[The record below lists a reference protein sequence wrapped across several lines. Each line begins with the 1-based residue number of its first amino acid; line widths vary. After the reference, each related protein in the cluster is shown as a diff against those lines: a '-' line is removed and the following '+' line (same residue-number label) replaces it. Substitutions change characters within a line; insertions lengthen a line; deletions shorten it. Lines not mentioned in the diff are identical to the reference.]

1 MLLPLLAPGAT
12 GRIVC
17 GTLTG
22 ILGHTHRDRLFY
34 GRFALTRLRLGALL
48 ALAVAFG
55 AFSHSPQAMAAA
67 EVHHLNLVI
76 SVMPSQ
82 IDGGGMND
90 LLDRYNQYPLQAR
103 GLEGVEKLSMG
114 WLIDAE
120 LRHFVR
126 PNFALAVGVGHLK
139 VQTKRE
145 FLPSIGAA
153 INVRGEVLAVPVHV
167 GAQYYLA
174 PYTQGDFQ
182 ARAFVG
188 GGLLSLT
195 ATRALFSTFE
205 TGLPVRGDTL
215 SGPSM
220 GGNNLLVGTGDSP
233 GYYAEVG
240 AHLFFAARYSV
251 IVGAI
256 YRSMKIRNLSNE
268 GVIMVPDGPPLA
280 DDFTLKTELL
290 GKDGK
295 PVRISDLDL
304 SSLGVRMAVGIG
316 F

>member
-1 MLLPLLAPGAT
+1 M
-12 GRIVC
+12 
-17 GTLTG
+17 
-22 ILGHTHRDRLFY
+22 
-34 GRFALTRLRLGALL
+34 TRLRLGVLL
-48 ALAVAFG
+48 VLAVAFG
-55 AFSHSPQAMAAA
+55 TFSHSPQAMAAA

-82 IDGGGMND
+82 IDGGGLND
-90 LLDRYNQYPLQAR
+90 MLDRYNRYPLGSSGR
-103 GLEGVEKLSMG
+103 EGLEKISMG
-114 WLIDAE
+114 WFFDAE

-126 PNFALAVGVGHLK
+126 PNFAIAAGVGQLK

-145 FLPSIGAA
+145 YLPNIGAA
-153 INVRGEVLAVPVHV
+153 INVRGEVLTAPIHV

-195 ATRALFSTFE
+195 STRAQFTTVE
-205 TGLPVRGDTL
+205 TGLPLRGDTL
-215 SGPSM
+215 SAASL
-220 GGNNLLVGTGDSP
+220 GGNNRLVGTGGGP

-251 IVGAI
+251 ILGAV
-256 YRSMKIRNLSNE
+256 YRSMRVRDLAYN
-268 GVIMVPDGPPLA
+268 GVVMVPLPNLPPSEEPRR
-280 DDFTLKTELL
+280 TELKD
-290 GKDGK
+290 KDGK
-295 PVRISDLDL
+295 PYYRLPNLDL
-304 SSLGVRMAVGIG
+304 SGVGVRMALAIG